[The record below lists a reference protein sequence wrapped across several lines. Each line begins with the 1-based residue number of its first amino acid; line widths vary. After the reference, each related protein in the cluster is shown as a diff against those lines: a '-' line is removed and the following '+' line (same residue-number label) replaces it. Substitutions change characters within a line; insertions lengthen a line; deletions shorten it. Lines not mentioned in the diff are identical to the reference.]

1 MTTEY
6 SGTGDPVRTLELL
19 WGVQAA
25 PTRGPKPAHTVADVV
40 RAAIEVADAEGLAAM
55 SIRRVADHLGVG
67 AMTLYRYV
75 PGKAELLDLMVDTVS
90 GELTRAEPTGEWRA
104 DLEATARDVRA
115 LYLRHRWLV
124 QVATSRPPMGPN
136 IMAKYEHELSIVEG
150 IGLSDIDMD
159 AAIALVNEYV
169 HGAVRA
175 AIESDQIQK
184 ESGLTHGQW
193 WVQLAPVL
201 AKVPQLENYPLA
213 NRVGTAVGVEFNAPY
228 DPDYSFEFGLGRV
241 LDGIAALLATR

>member
-6 SGTGDPVRTLELL
+6 SGSGDPVRTLELL
-19 WGVQAA
+19 WGLQAV

-40 RAAIEVADAEGLAAM
+40 RAAIEVADAEGLTAM

-75 PGKAELLDLMVDTVS
+75 PGKAELLDLMVDTVL
-90 GELTRAEPTGEWRA
+90 GELTQAAPTKNWRA
-104 DLEATARDVRA
+104 DLEAMARDTRA
-115 LYLRHRWLV
+115 LYLRHRWLI

-136 IMAKYEHELSIVEG
+136 VMAKYERELSIVEG

-159 AAIALVNEYV
+159 AAIALMNEYV
-169 HGAVRA
+169 HGAVRG

-184 ESGLTHGQW
+184 ESGLTHEEW
-193 WVQLAPVL
+193 WVKLAPVL
-201 AKVPQLENYPLA
+201 ARVPQLVDYPLA

-241 LDGIAALLATR
+241 LDGIESLLKA